1 MLGAMRRL
9 LLPLAIV
16 ALAAGCGSAASTP
29 KGDPGVFAL
38 KIMHLIV
45 TNQYTTAWR
54 DMHPDDQKAAPLS
67 EYVACET
74 RSPVLVKPTSV
85 KVVGI
90 SDQSV
95 GLGNGHFV
103 DAKAVRV
110 RIVFPGQ
117 ENVLVHTVHIVA
129 AKGRW
134 TWILP
139 PGRYAEY
146 ESDRCS
152 TAPPPSPSASSAS
165 A

>member
-1 MLGAMRRL
+1 MRRV
-9 LLPLAIV
+9 LLPVAIV
-16 ALAAGCGSAASTP
+16 ALVAGCGGVRATP
-29 KGDPGVFAL
+29 TGDPGAFAL

-45 TNQYTTAWR
+45 TNQYTTAWS
-54 DMHPDDQKAAPLS
+54 DMHPDDKKAAPLA

-90 SDQSV
+90 GDQSV

-103 DAKAVRV
+103 ATKAVRV
-110 RIVFPGQ
+110 RLVFPGQ
-117 ENVLVHTVHIVA
+117 ENVLVHTVHIVE

-139 PGRYAEY
+139 PGRFADYAAG
-146 ESDRCS
+146 RCS
-152 TAPPPSPSASSAS
+152 IAESPPSPAAS

>member
-1 MLGAMRRL
+1 MRRL
-9 LLPLAIV
+9 VLPV
-16 ALAAGCGSAASTP
+16 VTVVLAAGCGGASSTP
-29 KGDPGVFAL
+29 NGDPGAFAVRVT
-38 KIMHLIV
+38 HLIA
-45 TNQYTTAWR
+45 TNQYTTAWG
-54 DMHPDDQKAAPLS
+54 DMHPDDKKVAPLA

-74 RSPVLVKPTSV
+74 RSPVLVQPSSV

-90 SDQSV
+90 TDKSV

-103 DAKAVRV
+103 ATKAVRV

-117 ENVLVHTVHIVA
+117 QNVLVHTVHIVA

-139 PGRYAEY
+139 SWRFADYKA
-146 ESDRCS
+146 DRCS
-152 TAPPPSPSASSAS
+152 TAAATPSSAARS